1 MLVAA
6 LALLLSATQQTAR
19 AQTLAADLAA
29 QYGLAT
35 STQFPFPTATS
46 SSADAQELIVN
57 DWSLGK
63 GRIQEGGNN
72 MDFVADPF
80 PNSSIFSGNNNTSPV
95 LRVTYPQGSFN
106 RQTGGAQFY
115 NLWNSTDGSPF
126 QSMMLSYE
134 VAFDEDFDFVKGG
147 KLPGLRGGLD
157 SNGCAGGSESDG
169 EHCWSARLMWRRF
182 GNGEVYAYIPKPNG
196 LCNAR
201 DIRCDDDFGISVQRS
216 KFTWIKGTW
225 NRVTLLVQMNDPVD
239 IANGNIRMY
248 YNDLLAISQENLQLR
263 SASSLNA
270 NGLFFSSFFGGNDDS
285 WATPID
291 THAYFRNI
299 QMWGSGNPST
309 LEGEHV
315 QGASQRTAVPLVI
328 VSLAAMLSGALLW

>member
-1 MLVAA
+1 
-6 LALLLSATQQTAR
+6 
-19 AQTLAADLAA
+19 
-29 QYGLAT
+29 
-35 STQFPFPTATS
+35 
-46 SSADAQELIVN
+46 
-57 DWSLGK
+57 
-63 GRIQEGGNN
+63 

-182 GNGEVYAYIPKPNG
+182 GNGEGVLNLLSTDVQVLMSAQCTP
-196 LCNAR
+196 
-201 DIRCDDDFGISVQRS
+201 ISQSLMVSATPAISAATMTSASACKEASSLGSRERAFCLQSIFPSPFLTLPRS
-216 KFTWIKGTW
+216 RW

-239 IANGNIRMY
+239 IANGNIRM
-248 YNDLLAISQENLQLR
+248 
-263 SASSLNA
+263 
-270 NGLFFSSFFGGNDDS
+270 
-285 WATPID
+285 
-291 THAYFRNI
+291 
-299 QMWGSGNPST
+299 
-309 LEGEHV
+309 
-315 QGASQRTAVPLVI
+315 
-328 VSLAAMLSGALLW
+328 